1 MEYLDKTLTKFWDLN
16 TKDEFHEFD
25 IIFKNT
31 LKKVLLHL
39 GNYNY
44 DFSKTYIDRLLN
56 IVKTFLQISEN
67 NFNKAISLST
77 SLHSNPPNLD
87 IHLKRKKI
95 CRRFNEYITEMNDTI
110 ERNYSIFSNIPHDLE
125 NHILSYLPNN
135 DLDELSKMNVYLKN
149 QVTSIKLKRKVIQL
163 PPIGINVPLGRAMS
177 FNGRNRVRARN
188 RRVER
193 ILRSYPLI
201 MDMIYNFGIREIS
214 PGIESSIFLSLFDRN
229 TMRRMNNRL
238 RRHSYHTS
246 SRSRNQIRTL
256 VREFI
261 NIIGHQD
268 INPMDMDIDF
278 DFDIDILQNNRR
290 RFGTGI

>member
-149 QVTSIKLKRKVIQL
+149 QVTSIKLKRK
-163 PPIGINVPLGRAMS
+163 NC
-177 FNGRNRVRARN
+177 
-188 RRVER
+188 
-193 ILRSYPLI
+193 
-201 MDMIYNFGIREIS
+201 
-214 PGIESSIFLSLFDRN
+214 
-229 TMRRMNNRL
+229 
-238 RRHSYHTS
+238 
-246 SRSRNQIRTL
+246 
-256 VREFI
+256 
-261 NIIGHQD
+261 
-268 INPMDMDIDF
+268 
-278 DFDIDILQNNRR
+278 
-290 RFGTGI
+290 GT